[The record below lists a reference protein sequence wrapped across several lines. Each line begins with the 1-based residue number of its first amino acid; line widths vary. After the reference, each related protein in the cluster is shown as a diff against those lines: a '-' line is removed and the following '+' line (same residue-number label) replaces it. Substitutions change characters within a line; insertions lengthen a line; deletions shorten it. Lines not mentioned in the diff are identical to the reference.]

1 MRNLYFPENA
11 REVAFVLE
19 WVAERIGE
27 RPDIFHEPYAY
38 ALVDHEKGVLAGFVL
53 HDYSGKNISFSTAIM
68 PGTILTPRL
77 AHNVMR
83 VPFNSPLDACRVT
96 AFVDETNTRSV
107 RLIQTLG
114 FKEEGRIRKHFGD
127 HDALVFGLLKEEFD
141 GGRYGRR
148 YERGQGRGLRE
159 PDAGSG
165 ELCREVPTVR

>member
-1 MRNLYFPENA
+1 MRGLYFPENPQG
-11 REVAFVLE
+11 VATVLQ
-19 WVAERIGE
+19 WVADRIGE
-27 RPDIFHEPYAY
+27 RTDLFHEPYAY
-38 ALVDHEKGVLAGFVL
+38 CLVDNEKGILAGFVL
-53 HDYSGKNISFSTAIM
+53 HDYSGKNISFSTAIE
-68 PGTILTPRL
+68 PGTIITPRL
-77 AHNVMR
+77 AHDVLR

-148 YERGQGRGLRE
+148 YEQRQGSGLRQ
-159 PDAGSG
+159 PDAGAG
-165 ELCREVPTVR
+165 ELRR